1 MNNTRDYV
9 LRFYVIFRNLQK
21 CLARHMSSNLFW
33 QTSEIEKFPDSWY
46 FLACVCRSIN
56 SKINSIIDDLRNESQ
71 FQLIK
76 VRNLPFHGLCF
87 YDLMYRHIF
96 FLLIDANWLD
106 SFFNCESTKE
116 FRLSSDLLLFHNEK
130 WLDSIVGFVLRRVK
144 HHFSFNANQLIL
156 NKFYIV
162 VDEYY

>member
-46 FLACVCRSIN
+46 FLACVSQYKFKNKLHYWWSLQWISISIN
-56 SKINSIIDDLRNESQ
+56 KSQEFDLWWIVLLWLNVQ
-71 FQLIK
+71 T
-76 VRNLPFHGLCF
+76 H
-87 YDLMYRHIF
+87 F

-130 WLDSIVGFVLRRVK
+130 WLNSIVGFVLRRVK